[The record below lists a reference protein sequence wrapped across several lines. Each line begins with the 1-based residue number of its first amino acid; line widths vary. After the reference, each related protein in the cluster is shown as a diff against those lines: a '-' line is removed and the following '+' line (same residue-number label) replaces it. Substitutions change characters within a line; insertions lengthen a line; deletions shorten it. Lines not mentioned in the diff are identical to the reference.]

1 MSRRA
6 PRIKA
11 YREHAAGI
19 ATEIALAV
27 AIFWGGLLVIFVLE
41 LLVD

>member
-6 PRIKA
+6 SKVRA

-19 ATEIALAV
+19 ATEVALAV
-27 AIFWGGLLVIFVLE
+27 AIFGGGLLVMVVLG
-41 LLVD
+41 LLID

>member
-6 PRIKA
+6 SRDKA
-11 YREHAAGI
+11 FREHAAGI
-19 ATEIALAV
+19 ATEVTLAV
-27 AIFWGGLLVIFVLE
+27 AIFGGGLLVIFILG